1 MASKTGIL
9 KVANLSQN
17 LSQDFDFNTVY
28 RLQLVMEESL
38 SGVSRFEDLYNNPNN
53 LQKYFQAINQYYSD
67 RIPWDTYLA
76 VIQQM
81 KILNEQ
87 NPLLGQR
94 LMESIQPMQPYFIQ
108 SELPTY
114 GRVIQRK
121 DFEEL
126 KIKLF
131 GSADK
136 AVSSLSELGIEIQ
149 TANTEY
155 QEFWNSVKQHSK
167 TKLKIAQSDFA
178 KQYKIKYE
186 FLFKK
191 IISYL
196 YYHDPKIRFF
206 LQHNDVDLLLN
217 LIQKGF
223 NERISEMPELAL
235 LKGFIL
241 SVLPSVNELLKD
253 EILFPVEYHQ
263 PGRKLIPVIPSKE
276 TTYRFVSFLRRLHAL
291 WQFVW
296 LSECMSGADLKTK
309 PPNPRRYL
317 VPLLNGGNDIAIE
330 KNNSFAGFIQE
341 IAIQKRQNTSL
352 SDLSEQNH
360 TPLHR
365 EYSPINTRSS
375 VYYVTEFGSPDL
387 INDVFIKNKN
397 GVGYKRITLL
407 DIWMQM
413 APKNIQRV
421 KSNADDINNANVQSV
436 LQGSKYWNWR
446 PKVGDVADFEFVD
459 QSFADWL
466 VQASER
472 NHFHPLEQYLKDNGT
487 GMITDF
493 SVKNAHKLQLIS
505 HVERPQNLD
514 QVQNLILRSDFNYFA
529 FQWLCDQG
537 WKDYLTSLNVMQQLY
552 MQFSEHKRWEEFI
565 QILHYLQLEAANSSM
580 VDHWKRLRKKYF
592 TEIMQQEL
600 ISNYQRLALVHLQ
613 DIWNADFNTTLAVAK
628 KLNFTKIDIENY
640 FKNRSAFTKNIIVQL
655 DQIVKLKQAQIE
667 KAEAKAVS
675 KAAPVETKNTKT
687 TSDVAKNDKEN
698 KFVADDVKYETILNS
713 IFQVTTQATA
723 KSLQTELQKLIDNKV
738 TFTDKITYLILDYL
752 KNASSHLD
760 RSSYGVMILFQLSA
774 ENTLFPIQIFLESK
788 KLAQFI
794 LYNQEISVAKGIFR
808 SVYQKYFE
816 MRSGESLNE
825 ISVLKPA
832 LHSNEISNAVS
843 DLRMLGQNI
852 KSVIKDC
859 RRIYN

>member
-17 LSQDFDFNTVY
+17 LSQDFDFDTVY
-28 RLQLVMEESL
+28 RLQLVMEEAL
-38 SGVSRFEDLYNNPNN
+38 RDVSRFEDLYNNPNN

-76 VIQQM
+76 VMQQM

-94 LMESIQPMQPYFIQ
+94 LMESIQPMQPYFIH

-126 KIKLF
+126 RIKLF
-131 GSADK
+131 GSAGK

-155 QEFWNSVKQHSK
+155 QEFWNSTNQLSKTRLKKVRSDFVKQ
-167 TKLKIAQSDFA
+167 F
-178 KQYKIKYE
+178 KIKYE
-186 FLFKK
+186 LLFKK
-191 IISYL
+191 IIAHL
-196 YYHDPKIRFF
+196 YYHDPKVQFF
-206 LQHNDVDLLLN
+206 LQNNDVDLFLN

-223 NERISEMPELAL
+223 NDRISEMPELAS
-235 LKGFIL
+235 LKGFLL
-241 SVLPSVNELLKD
+241 SVLPSVDELLKD
-253 EILFPVEYHQ
+253 SILFQVEYHQ
-263 PGRKLIPVIPSKE
+263 PGLKLIPVIPSKA

-296 LSECMSGADLKTK
+296 LKECMSGTDLITQ

-317 VPLLNGGNDIAIE
+317 VPLLNGSNDIAVE
-330 KNNSFAGFIQE
+330 KNNSFVGFIQE
-341 IAIQKRQNTSL
+341 IAIQKKVNSNGLVNGSSQLARTYR
-352 SDLSEQNH
+352 
-360 TPLHR
+360 PVKV
-365 EYSPINTRSS
+365 SPN
-375 VYYVTEFGSPDL
+375 VYYATEFGSPDL

-397 GVGYKRITLL
+397 GVGYKRVKLL
-407 DIWMQM
+407 DLWIQM

-421 KSNADDINNANVQSV
+421 KSNANDIDNATVQSV

-446 PKVGDVADFEFVD
+446 PKVGNVSDFEFVD
-459 QSFADWL
+459 QEFADWL
-466 VQASER
+466 VQASEKNR
-472 NHFHPLEQYLKDNGT
+472 FHPLEEYLKKYGS

-505 HVERPQNLD
+505 HVERPQSQD
-514 QVQNLILRSDFNYFA
+514 QLQNLILRSDFNYFA

-537 WKDYLTSLNVMQQLY
+537 WKDYLTSSNVIQQLY
-552 MQFSEHKRWEEFI
+552 MQFSQQKRWEDFI

-580 VDHWKRLRKKYF
+580 VEYWKGLRKKYF

-600 ISNYQRLALVHLQ
+600 ISNYQRLSLVHLQ
-613 DIWNADFNTTLAVAK
+613 DIWSADFNATLAVAK
-628 KLNFTKIDIENY
+628 KLNFTKLDIENY
-640 FKNRSAFTKNIIVQL
+640 FKNRSAFTMNIIVQL
-655 DQIVKLKQAQIE
+655 DQIMKLKQSQIE
-667 KAEAKAVS
+667 KAEVKAVS
-675 KAAPVETKNTKT
+675 KAAPVETKNTKPIY
-687 TSDVAKNDKEN
+687 DVAKNDGEN
-698 KFVADDVKYETILNS
+698 KFVVDDVKYETILNS

-723 KSLQTELQKLIDNKV
+723 KSLQTEMQNLINNKV

-752 KNASSHLD
+752 KNASSQLD
-760 RSSYGVMILFQLSA
+760 RSAYAVMVLFQLSA
-774 ENTLFPIQIFLESK
+774 ENTLFPNQIFLESK
-788 KLAQFI
+788 KLAQTI

-808 SVYQKYFE
+808 SMYQKYFE
-816 MRSGESLNE
+816 MRSGESPNV
-825 ISVLKPA
+825 I
-832 LHSNEISNAVS
+832 
-843 DLRMLGQNI
+843 
-852 KSVIKDC
+852 SVIKDC